1 MYVIAEIGFNHEGRL
16 DVAEQMIRAAAQAGA
31 HAVKFQTYRA
41 DDIALPTSPHFEAI
55 RCGEMNRDD
64 HARLAAVAKDCAVDF
79 LSTPYSPWAVDLLE
93 SLGVPAYK
101 VASMDCTNRHLLSH
115 IARTAKPIYL
125 STGMATLSE
134 IAETLAFLKE
144 IGSGP
149 VSLLHCMSLYPAA
162 AADLNLAAI
171 PLLKD
176 LFGLTVGYS
185 DHYPGTAACL
195 AAAMLGA
202 EVIETHFTLDCAQP
216 GGDHGHSA
224 DPAMLKRLIDD
235 IQLFT
240 AMRGDKNALLA
251 RPDRKYAK
259 DYRRGLY
266 AARDLSKGD
275 TIQVADL
282 FLTRPVSELSPND
295 IDWIQGRKLSKNLA
309 ANTAIS
315 RDCVQEPECPKSG
328 GK

>member
-1 MYVIAEIGFNHEGRL
+1 MYLIAEIGFNHEGNL
-16 DVAEQMIRAAAQAGA
+16 DVAEQMIMAAAQAGA

-55 RCGEMNRDD
+55 RCGEMSRDD

-93 SLGVPAYK
+93 SLDVPAYK
-101 VASMDCTNRHLLSH
+101 VASMDCTNRHLLGY
-115 IARTAKPIYL
+115 IARTGKPIYL

-162 AADLNLAAI
+162 ATDLNLAAI

-202 EVIETHFTLDCAQP
+202 EVIETHFTLDCALP

-235 IQLFT
+235 IQLFES
-240 AMRGDKNALLA
+240 MRGDKNALLA

-266 AARDLSKGD
+266 AA
-275 TIQVADL
+275 ADL
-282 FLTRPVSELSPND
+282 KTGTPLNADQLYLTRPVAELSPSDLERLTGKPLAVDLARFAAVTTETVTGLEPKEAND
-295 IDWIQGRKLSKNLA
+295 
-309 ANTAIS
+309 
-315 RDCVQEPECPKSG
+315 
-328 GK
+328 

>member
-1 MYVIAEIGFNHEGRL
+1 MYLIAEIGFNHEGRL

-55 RCGEMNRDD
+55 RCGEMSRDD

-93 SLGVPAYK
+93 SLDVPAYK
-101 VASMDCTNRHLLSH
+101 VASMDCTNHHLLGY

-125 STGMATLSE
+125 STGMATLPE

-202 EVIETHFTLDCAQP
+202 EVIETHFTLDCALP

-235 IQLFT
+235 IQLFES
-240 AMRGDKNALLA
+240 MRGDKNALLA

-266 AARDLSKGD
+266 AA
-275 TIQVADL
+275 ADL
-282 FLTRPVSELSPND
+282 KTGTPLTADQLYLTRPAAELSPSD
-295 IDWIQGRKLSKNLA
+295 LERLTGKPLA
-309 ANTAIS
+309 ADLARFAAVTTKI
-315 RDCVQEPECPKSG
+315 VTGLEPKEAKD
-328 GK
+328 